1 MLLSS
6 RTLISWLGQFH
17 LLLIHIII
25 KNSKRIGRKP
35 YKKEIKHTQKTYAP
49 KYDKYLAGTG
59 LLQLKGHLETNL
71 QAARLQSRMA
81 LFGSY

>member
-1 MLLSS
+1 MSGSIPLAINSHYHRKLK
-6 RTLISWLGQFH
+6 
-17 LLLIHIII
+17 
-25 KNSKRIGRKP
+25 KNWQKALQKR
-35 YKKEIKHTQKTYAP
+35 KKTHTKMYAP